1 MEIAF
6 RWVHSITEEGGVIF
20 VEVEDG
26 VRRGAIAYMGGRQR
40 TVLGTLNIVF
50 FCILCI
56 VITPREEASHHLVN
70 TYLEIF

>member
-1 MEIAF
+1 M
-6 RWVHSITEEGGVIF
+6 
-20 VEVEDG
+20 EVEDG